1 MGADFTYAVCKIPV
15 DTNNTMILSGD
26 NLKRA
31 VKQRF
36 LKLADEGDLFLRT
49 LEDCGVLYSEDEEN
63 VQEIVAQ
70 KADEIADFLANYGV
84 LRDVSDLHLEG
95 KHYFITGGMSWG
107 DEPTDS
113 YPTINLIDALGIT
126 EEPFTDEE
134 LA

>member
-1 MGADFTYAVCKIPV
+1 MGADFTYAICKIPV

-36 LKLADEGDLFLRT
+36 LKLSVEEDLFTRT
-49 LEDCGVLYSEDEEN
+49 LEDCGVYADDAERVNSL
-63 VQEIVAQ
+63 
-70 KADEIADFLANYGV
+70 ADEIADFLANYGV
-84 LRDVSDLHLEG
+84 LRDVSDLHLDG